1 MNKFELFLQEKGITK
16 EQFTTKAAEEV
27 AGLYNEYNEKTLTAI
42 SELATK
48 SAKDN
53 AEAITALE
61 KQLSSDR
68 GIQMKAMNSQL
79 EAMGLTIKKLTQKES
94 DAKMAQLSNVRT
106 ALESKREELKG
117 IKGNKSASLEFKV
130 VGTMLESTNI
140 TGDVP
145 QAQRLAGFDILP
157 SRRIRLMDVVS
168 RGSAESN
175 VIDWVSQANKDGAAG
190 QTGEG
195 ALKNQIDFDLVVN
208 SESLKKTTA
217 YIKISEEMLTDV
229 AFIEAEINNELN
241 REILKQVEA
250 QVFEGDG
257 TGNNLNGIKTIASAF
272 AAGTFALT
280 VDNANEADVLTV
292 AANQIEVAE
301 QDPANFAF
309 VHPNTIT
316 KLKLIKT
323 STTDRRYIDRL
334 AMVAGQMS
342 LDGIGLIAT
351 TLVTDGEYLIG
362 HFPNATV
369 YDKGSINYKTGY
381 ENDDFT
387 KNLVTILAEWRGL
400 VVVKTNRRSSF
411 VTGVFATDKTAL
423 ETV

>member
-1 MNKFELFLQEKGITK
+1 MTK
-16 EQFTTKAAEEV
+16 EQLEGKSAEEL
-27 AGLYNEYNEKTLTAI
+27 AGIFMKESSIKLEAIEKLAKESADDNAKEI
-42 SELATK
+42 LELKSEL
-48 SAKDN
+48 SKDR
-53 AEAITALE
+53 AEQI
-61 KQLSSDR
+61 
-68 GIQMKAMNSQL
+68 KAMNAQL
-79 EAMGLTIKKLTQKES
+79 NHQDVQIKKLSQRES
-94 DAKMAQLSNVRT
+94 ETKMAQLSSIRT

-130 VGTMLESTNI
+130 AGTMLESTNI

-229 AFIEAEINNELN
+229 AFIEAEINNELM
-241 REILKQVEA
+241 REILKAVEA

-272 AAGTFALT
+272 AAGSFAAT
-280 VDNANEADVLTV
+280 VDNANDADVLTV

-301 QDPANFAF
+301 QDAANFAF

-316 KLKLIKT
+316 ALKLIKT

-369 YDKGSINYKTGY
+369 YDKGSVNFKTGY

-411 VTGVFATDKTAL
+411 VTGVFATDKAAL
-423 ETV
+423 ETA

>member
-1 MNKFELFLQEKGITK
+1 MTK
-16 EQFTTKAAEEV
+16 EELEGKSVEEL
-27 AGLYNEYNEKTLTAI
+27 AGIFVKESSIKLEAIEKLAKESSEKNANEI
-42 SELATK
+42 SELK
-48 SAKDN
+48 
-53 AEAITALE
+53 AELAN
-61 KQLSSDR
+61 DR
-68 GIQMKAMNSQL
+68 VLQIKTLNSQL
-79 EAMGLTIKKLTQKES
+79 EAMGITIKKLTQKES

-168 RGSAESN
+168 RGAAESN

-190 QTGEG
+190 TTGEG

-208 SESLKKTTA
+208 SESLKKITA
-217 YIKISEEMLTDV
+217 YIKVSEEMLTDV

-411 VTGVFATDKTAL
+411 VTGVFATYKAAL
-423 ETV
+423 ETA